1 MTAVDT
7 PEQSSRRG
15 RTRERLLDGAYDVFA
30 ETGVHTASV
39 EQVSERAGFT
49 RGAFYSNFSSK
60 EELFFALMERENGLR
75 LAGLVEQMGRTLP
88 KLAGTA
94 EPLTAEALGAVVL
107 DFLHGPFDDDRR
119 WCLVQAEF
127 ELLALRDPAIATR
140 YSGFRAR
147 FDASLVDII
156 GSALREVGRD
166 FALEPTAAVR
176 LVLASYEDA
185 VKQSILDGDSD
196 GQSLE
201 RLRSSLTGV
210 VIAISTPV

>member
-1 MTAVDT
+1 MTVVDS

-15 RTRERLLDGAYDVFA
+15 RTRERLLDAAYDVFA

-75 LAGLVEQMGRTLP
+75 LAGLVEQMGRTIP
-88 KLAGTA
+88 KLGG
-94 EPLTAEALGAVVL
+94 EPLTGEALGAVVL

-156 GSALREVGRD
+156 GSALQEVGRA
-166 FALEPTAAVR
+166 FALEATAAVR

-185 VKQSILDGDSD
+185 VKQSILDDDSD
-196 GQSLE
+196 DQALE

-210 VIAISTPV
+210 VIAVSTPV

>member
-1 MTAVDT
+1 MTVVDS

-15 RTRERLLDGAYDVFA
+15 RTRERLLDAAYDVFA

-75 LAGLVEQMGRTLP
+75 LAGLVEQMGRTIP
-88 KLAGTA
+88 KLGG
-94 EPLTAEALGAVVL
+94 EPLTGEALGAVVL

-119 WCLVQAEF
+119 WCLVQSEF
-127 ELLALRDPAIATR
+127 ELLALRDPAIAPR

-147 FDASLVDII
+147 FDASLVEII
-156 GSALREVGRD
+156 GSALQEVGRT
-166 FALEPTAAVR
+166 FALEPTSAVR
-176 LVLASYEDA
+176 LVLATYEDA

-196 GQSLE
+196 GEALE

-210 VIAISTPV
+210 VIAVSTPV

>member
-1 MTAVDT
+1 MTVVDS

-15 RTRERLLDGAYDVFA
+15 RTRERLLDAAYDVFA

-75 LAGLVEQMGRTLP
+75 LAGLVEQMGRTIP
-88 KLAGTA
+88 KLGGGT
-94 EPLTAEALGAVVL
+94 LTAEALGAVVL

-119 WCLVQAEF
+119 WCLVQSEF
-127 ELLALRDPAIATR
+127 ELLALRDPAIAPR

-147 FDASLVDII
+147 FDASLVEII
-156 GSALREVGRD
+156 GSALQEVGRA
-166 FALEPTAAVR
+166 FALEATAAVR
-176 LVLASYEDA
+176 LVLATYEDA

-196 GQSLE
+196 AEALE

-210 VIAISTPV
+210 VIAVSTTV

>member
-1 MTAVDT
+1 MTVVDS

-15 RTRERLLDGAYDVFA
+15 RTRERLLDAAYDVFA

-75 LAGLVEQMGRTLP
+75 LAGLVEQMGRTIP
-88 KLAGTA
+88 KLGG
-94 EPLTAEALGAVVL
+94 EPLTPEALGAVVL

-119 WCLVQAEF
+119 WCLVQSEF
-127 ELLALRDPAIATR
+127 ELLALRDPAIAPR

-147 FDASLVDII
+147 FDASLVEII
-156 GSALREVGRD
+156 GSALQEVGRA
-166 FALEPTAAVR
+166 FALEATAAVR
-176 LVLASYEDA
+176 LVLATYEDA

-196 GQSLE
+196 AEALE
-201 RLRSSLTGV
+201 WLRSSLTGV
-210 VIAISTPV
+210 VIAVSTTV

>member
-1 MTAVDT
+1 MTVVDS

-15 RTRERLLDGAYDVFA
+15 RTRERLLDAAYDVFA
-30 ETGVHTASV
+30 ETGVHSASV

-60 EELFFALMERENGLR
+60 EELFFALMERENTVR
-75 LAGLVEQMGRTLP
+75 LAGLVEQMGRTIP
-88 KLAGTA
+88 KLGG
-94 EPLTAEALGAVVL
+94 EPLTGEALGAVVL

-119 WCLVQAEF
+119 WCLVQSEF
-127 ELLALRDPAIATR
+127 ELLALRDPAIAPR

-147 FDASLVDII
+147 FDASLVEII
-156 GSALREVGRD
+156 GSALQEVGRA
-166 FALEPTAAVR
+166 FALEATAAVR

-185 VKQSILDGDSD
+185 VKQSILGGDSD
-196 GQSLE
+196 DEALE

-210 VIAISTPV
+210 VIAVSTPV

>member
-1 MTAVDT
+1 MTVVDS

-15 RTRERLLDGAYDVFA
+15 RTRERLLDAAYDVFA
-30 ETGVHTASV
+30 ETGVHSASV

-60 EELFFALMERENGLR
+60 EELFFALMERENTVR
-75 LAGLVEQMGRTLP
+75 LAGLVEQMGRTIP
-88 KLAGTA
+88 KLGG
-94 EPLTAEALGAVVL
+94 EPLTGEALGAVVL

-119 WCLVQAEF
+119 WCLVQSEF
-127 ELLALRDPAIATR
+127 ELLALRDPAIAPR

-147 FDASLVDII
+147 FDASLVEII
-156 GSALREVGRD
+156 GSALQEVGRA
-166 FALEPTAAVR
+166 FALEATAAVR

-196 GQSLE
+196 DEALE

-210 VIAISTPV
+210 VIAVSTPV

>member
-1 MTAVDT
+1 MTVVDS

-15 RTRERLLDGAYDVFA
+15 RTRERLLDAAYDVFA
-30 ETGVHTASV
+30 ETGVHSASV

-60 EELFFALMERENGLR
+60 EELFFALMERENTVR
-75 LAGLVEQMGRTLP
+75 LAGLVGQMGRTIP
-88 KLAGTA
+88 KLGG
-94 EPLTAEALGAVVL
+94 EPLTGEALGAVVL

-119 WCLVQAEF
+119 WCLVQSEF
-127 ELLALRDPAIATR
+127 ELLALRDPAIAPR

-147 FDASLVDII
+147 FDASLVEII
-156 GSALREVGRD
+156 GSALQEVGRA
-166 FALEPTAAVR
+166 FALEATAAVR

-185 VKQSILDGDSD
+185 VKQSILGGDSD
-196 GQSLE
+196 DEALE

-210 VIAISTPV
+210 VIAVSTPV